1 MPEFNIVT
9 VDSQPILYVHRS
21 SATDPQSIGACM
33 GEAFGTLMG
42 FLGENG
48 IDIAGAPMS
57 IYHGFDADKA
67 TFDVALPVTEADTAR
82 AEGHADIKGGATHA
96 GQALK
101 AVHVGP
107 YNKLADTYNGIMA
120 HMQKEG
126 LEPVGPCWEVYMND
140 PDTTPEDKLV
150 TEIYFPIG

>member
-1 MPEFNIVT
+1 MPEFSVVT

-21 SATDPQSIGACM
+21 SATDPKSIGACM

-42 FLGENG
+42 FLGEH
-48 IDIAGAPMS
+48 DITVAGAPMS
-57 IYHGFDADKA
+57 IYHGFDQDKA
-67 TFDVALPVTEADTAR
+67 TFDVAMPVSQADTDR

-107 YNKLADTYNGIMA
+107 YNQLADTYNRIMG

-126 LEPVGPCWEVYMND
+126 LQPVGPCWEIYMND
-140 PDTTPEDKLV
+140 PDTTPEEDLV

>member
-1 MPEFNIVT
+1 MPEFNIVS

-21 SATDPQSIGACM
+21 SATDPGSIGACM

-42 FLGENG
+42 FIGQHG
-48 IDIAGAPMS
+48 IARTGAPMS
-57 IYHGFDADKA
+57 IYHGFGETEAI
-67 TFDVALPVTEADTAR
+67 FDVALPVAAADAER
-82 AEGHADIKGGATHA
+82 AAGHGDIKGGATHA

-107 YNKLADTYNGIMA
+107 YTALADTYNRIMA
-120 HMQKEG
+120 HMEQEG
-126 LEPVGPCWEVYMND
+126 LKPSGPCWEIYMND
-140 PDTTPEDKLV
+140 PDTTPEEDLI